1 MYVEYHLEHTEAS
14 MARKVITTVLDDI
27 DGSEGA
33 ETVTFS
39 YKGVAYE
46 IDLSDENAQK
56 LEDALEPY
64 VSAGR
69 KVGRGTSSKAK
80 SGSSVDLNAV
90 RAWAADN
97 GIEVAPRG
105 RVAASVIEQYEAANK

>member
-1 MYVEYHLEHTEAS
+1 

-46 IDLSDENAQK
+46 IDLANKNAQK
-56 LEDALEPY
+56 LESALEPY
-64 VSAGR
+64 VTAAR
-69 KVGRGTSSKAK
+69 KIGRGS
-80 SGSSVDLNAV
+80 SGSSSARSRSSKDLGAIREWAKENGHAV
-90 RAWAADN
+90 S
-97 GIEVAPRG
+97 ERG
-105 RVAASVIEQYEAANK
+105 RIPASVVDAYEEAH